1 MVRSLI
7 AAVAAL
13 VVCSSGTLSAENPSA
28 IYSNMRQETKFGTYD
43 CAGYTVRIIE
53 NVEGQNEVY
62 FTAHQGNC
70 SIEGERAEEV
80 SYHPKRDVLSFTV
93 PFYASVG
100 RGNYRAYYRFKGR
113 ILKGR
118 IEGQLNIEYPSH
130 PKYNKIE
137 KLTLWKTTEKKLFE
151 KQ

>member
-1 MVRSLI
+1 MVRALL
-7 AAVAAL
+7 AAL
-13 VVCSSGTLSAENPSA
+13 AAFVVCSSGTLSTENPGV
-28 IYSNMRQETKFGTYD
+28 IYSNMMQETELETYD
-43 CAGYTVRIIE
+43 CAGYTVRIVE
-53 NVEGQNEVY
+53 NVEGQAEVY

-80 SYHPKRDVLSFTV
+80 SYYPKQGVLSFTV

-113 ILKGR
+113 VLKDR
-118 IEGQLNIEYPSH
+118 VEGQLNIDYPSH

-137 KLTLWKTTEKKLFE
+137 KLTLWKTTEKELSE